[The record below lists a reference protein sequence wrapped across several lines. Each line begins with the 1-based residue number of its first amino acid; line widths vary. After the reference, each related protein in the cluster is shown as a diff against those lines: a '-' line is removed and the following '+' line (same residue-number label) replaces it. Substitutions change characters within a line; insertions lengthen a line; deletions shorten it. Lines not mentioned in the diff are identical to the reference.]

1 MAAKMQTI
9 MTMIR
14 IMMRPTNGAVVPTT
28 TAFGGCELPER
39 KEGAK
44 EYERFSKC
52 SRKEKKCKAVSKCTV
67 KWEYMMMTTEL

>member
-28 TAFGGCELPER
+28 TAMRNVSRQKGR
-39 KEGAK
+39 KEQKTKGFQSVP
-44 EYERFSKC
+44 R
-52 SRKEKKCKAVSKCTV
+52 KCKAVSKCTV